1 MFRFLIPT
9 ILIGATVGLFLLYT
23 KPFYQDISS
32 LRVDQISYDEALNNS
47 KILESE
53 RDKLTAKYNSFK
65 PEDLGKIEKFLPDNV
80 DNIRLILELE
90 SIAKP
95 YGMTLKDVKYENAN
109 KKDIKETG
117 KMISGAVIAGGEA
130 SSSSRKDYGIWNLE
144 FSTVGTYANAL
155 NFMKDLEN
163 NLRIVDIVSVQ
174 FSSDTGTGVNL
185 STVGSYKYS
194 FKIKTYW
201 LKN

>member
-1 MFRFLIPT
+1 MFRFLIPI

-23 KPFYQDISS
+23 KPLYRDISS
-32 LRVDQISYDEALNNS
+32 LRIDQTSYDEALNNS

-90 SIAKP
+90 KIASP

-117 KMISGAVIAGGEA
+117 KLTSGAVIAGGEA

-185 STVGSYKYS
+185 STTGSYKYS